1 MAFTTQRPAQAF
13 SSRRATTAA
22 GSRAVLAVGDGADPA
37 VPRGL
42 PNGFELTRV
51 TTLTAAFDALR
62 AEEYACVLLDV
73 ALAPGDA
80 LDGLRAIRAG
90 HPQVALVV
98 VVGDETTAA
107 AALAAGAHDFVL
119 TGEADGPLFARAIR
133 YGVERAQFEAT
144 LVARDRALA
153 ESHRLARMGTWVWR
167 PGEDAIVGSP
177 ELCGLLGLARRD
189 TPATLADLFA
199 LVVPEDRD
207 TMRATLGRILDEG
220 GRFAFEAGLYGAGG
234 VLRTRHVGE
243 AWQGRDGRVEAV
255 FGTVQDVTE
264 IRAAEAA
271 RRESDRRY
279 RTIVE
284 TAQEGVWTVDEHEV
298 TTFVNDRM
306 AALLGYDPA
315 DVVGRHVRAF
325 MDDDAWADA
334 SSVLGRIRS
343 GEPTQRDVRL
353 RRADGT
359 ALHVIACVN
368 ALRADDGTYAGALV
382 TLTDITGRYREEE
395 RLRLDHDVA
404 VALAAAGDLDE
415 ALRAVAER
423 AARVLG
429 SPYVEVWRRPP
440 GERHIELD
448 SAHHLGDPSCASLR
462 AASEAV
468 RLLPGEDVVGEA
480 WASRQPVAGPW
491 SRDPA
496 RVAAAAAC
504 GLRTS
509 YVVPVVADGTVLA
522 VLVWHL
528 PEADSDAG
536 AAAAL
541 LDGVRAR
548 LDEFALRWQVSQM
561 KDVFLS
567 ALSHELRTPL
577 TSLLGNATTLR
588 RHGTRLP
595 EDLRTECVESI
606 ARNATKLNAMLTDLL
621 DVDRLARGV
630 VEARRHVLR
639 LDDLVRS
646 VVDGFDPTAAR
657 TALDLAECV
666 ALVDPPKVERIVEN
680 LLANAAK
687 YAPAGSRI
695 TVRLAVDDGAALL
708 SIDDVGSGVPEELK
722 AAIFEP
728 FRRGGHVR
736 AHAPGTGIGLS
747 LVAGFAQLHGGH
759 AWVEDLPEGGAS
771 FRVSLPLVGRNGRP
785 ASVDVRGITLSER
798 NDEEQRWVAA
808 T

>member
-1 MAFTTQRPAQAF
+1 M
-13 SSRRATTAA
+13 TAEHA
-22 GSRAVLAVGDGADPA
+22 PAVLAVGAGTGSV

-42 PNGFELTRV
+42 PDGLGLTRV
-51 TTLTAAFDALR
+51 ATLAGALDALR
-62 AEEYACVLLDV
+62 AREYACVLLDV
-73 ALAPGDA
+73 AFPGGDA
-80 LDGLRAIRAG
+80 LDGLRAIRAE
-90 HPQVALVV
+90 HPLVPVV
-98 VVGDETTAA
+98 VVAGDEATAA
-107 AALAAGAHDFVL
+107 GALGAGAHDFVL
-119 TGEADGPLFARAIR
+119 ASEAGGPLVARAIR
-133 YGVERAQFEAT
+133 YAAERARCEAAA
-144 LVARDRALA
+144 VARERALA
-153 ESHRLARMGTWVWR
+153 EAHRLARMGTWEWR
-167 PGEDAIVGSP
+167 PGEDTIVGSP
-177 ELCGLLGLARRD
+177 ELCELLGLARRD

-207 TMRATLGRILDEG
+207 TMRATIGRILGDG
-220 GRFAFEAGLYGAGG
+220 GSFVFEARLYGAGG

-243 AWQGRDGRVEAV
+243 ARPGPDGRVAAV

-264 IRAAEAA
+264 VRAAEAA

-284 TAQEGVWTVDEHEV
+284 TTQEGVWTVDEHEV

-306 AALLGYDPA
+306 AALLGYEPA
-315 DVVGRHVRAF
+315 DVVGRHVRTF

-334 SSVLGRIRS
+334 SSVLDRIRR
-343 GEPTQRDVRL
+343 GEPTQRDARL

-359 ALHVIACVN
+359 DLHVIAYVN
-368 ALRADDGTYAGALV
+368 ALWTDIGTYAGALV
-382 TLTDITGRYREEE
+382 TITDISGRHREEE

-404 VALAAAGDLDE
+404 VALTAARDIDE
-415 ALRAVAER
+415 ALGAVADR
-423 AARVLG
+423 AAPVLG
-429 SPYVEVWRRPP
+429 SPYVEVWHRPP
-440 GERHIELD
+440 GERHVELG
-448 SAHHLGDPSCASLR
+448 AVHHLGDVRCAPLR
-462 AASEAV
+462 AAAGAV
-468 RLLPGEDVVGEA
+468 RLLPGEDVVGEV
-480 WASRQPVAGPW
+480 WATRQPVTGPW

-496 RVAAAAAC
+496 RLAVAAAC
-504 GLRTS
+504 GLRS
-509 YVVPVVADGTVLA
+509 AYVVPVVADGTVLA

-528 PEADSDAG
+528 PHADG
-536 AAAAL
+536 GEAAAL
-541 LDGVRAR
+541 LDGVGKR
-548 LDEFALRWQVSQM
+548 LDEFALRWLVSQM

-577 TSLLGNATTLR
+577 TVLLGNATTLR
-588 RHGTRLP
+588 RHGSRLA
-595 EDLRTECVESI
+595 EDLRAECVESI
-606 ARNATKLNAMLTDLL
+606 VRNAVKLNAMLTDLL

-666 ALVDPPKVERIVEN
+666 ALVDSPKVERIVEN

-695 TVRLAVDDGAALL
+695 TVRLAVDDGTAVL

-759 AWVEDLPEGGAS
+759 AWVEDLPAGGAS
-771 FRVSLPLVGRNGRP
+771 FRVSLPLVGRNGLP
-785 ASVDVRGITLSER
+785 PSVDVRGVTLPAS
-798 NDEEQRWVAA
+798 DGGEQRPVAA